1 MTRKHV
7 VNFFLTLRS
16 NTVVGDRF
24 HGSGMVVSRIVKG
37 NIPVQNGVVHLIDKP
52 LMVVARSLY
61 DYVMQE
67 GATRS
72 NRLYEFAQLV
82 RDKGGLF
89 GEMLLESK
97 VRCWLILSAKSKTL
111 DVALSGGHPFS
122 SNKRSIPE
130 ARSKETRLHL
140 GPPEVE
146 KRVVWI
152 AFCQREDRFNRQ
164 ATSCSWRASKQA
176 TSHWTK
182 SFYLGICF

>member
-1 MTRKHV
+1 MELVKMTSKYV
-7 VNFFLTLRS
+7 GNFFLILRS

-67 GATRS
+67 GATKN

-97 VRCWLILSAKSKTL
+97 VRCWLMLSAKIL

-146 KRVVWI
+146 KRIVWI

-176 TSHWTK
+176 IGH
-182 SFYLGICF
+182 

>member
-1 MTRKHV
+1 MTPKYV
-7 VNFFLTLRS
+7 GNFFLILRS

-67 GATRS
+67 GAARN

-97 VRCWLILSAKSKTL
+97 VRCWLMLSAKIL

-146 KRVVWI
+146 KRIVWI

-164 ATSCSWRASKQA
+164 ATSCSWGASKQA
-176 TSHWTK
+176 IGH
-182 SFYLGICF
+182 